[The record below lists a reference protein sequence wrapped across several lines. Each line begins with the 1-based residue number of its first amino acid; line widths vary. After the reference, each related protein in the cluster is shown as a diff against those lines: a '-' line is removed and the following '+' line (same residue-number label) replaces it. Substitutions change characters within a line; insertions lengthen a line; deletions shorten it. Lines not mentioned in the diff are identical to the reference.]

1 MQKLNS
7 DLDYDSFPVA
17 NLAADILLDP
27 TRRSPFSPSPTID
40 LSKERPAQLTEKNK
54 KPKNK
59 PGDLSQNKRFASW
72 VPCACGH
79 TSRGASVG

>member
-17 NLAADILLDP
+17 NLAADILWIQRAAVCQSLADH
-27 TRRSPFSPSPTID
+27 RPFKRT
-40 LSKERPAQLTEKNK
+40 PAQLTEKNK

-59 PGDLSQNKRFASW
+59 PGDLSQNKHF
-72 VPCACGH
+72 
-79 TSRGASVG
+79 